1 MGTLFVRIKKLGLSI
16 IEKSFNCSIGRCL
29 ISSTSFSSLY
39 LLRLSSQSLSL
50 SLSLL
55 SSQSLSLSS
64 YSLLSL
70 SSPFLI
76 CECVY
81 LILLYGF
88 SKNPIPLKKEGEGWV
103 SVASHLYK
111 SHCFFNGVCG
121 WIEIIVPWLRF
132 DFQN

>member
-70 SSPFLI
+70 SPPFLI

-88 SKNPIPLKKEGEGWV
+88 SKNPIPLKKGARGVGFSSQPPIQKPLLFQRGVWV
-103 SVASHLYK
+103 DRDYSPLA
-111 SHCFFNGVCG
+111 
-121 WIEIIVPWLRF
+121 EI
-132 DFQN
+132 